1 MLSILIPRFL
11 MKSGEHLTS
20 ISWVPAVGQVAARR
34 DVQSGIWVTQSPM
47 LAFCIWLVATSI
59 EIQTKIK
66 GELSSLEQLEWTAAV
81 NNGCSGFYFPIS
93 EFPKSQTQII
103 SSLCFFSL
111 FTKWSF
117 TWGTRF
123 CWLKCHFY
131 WNHPFNYYLKMLTVG
146 SGWCCFYSNKT
157 KDIHVPVTIH
167 KKGVASLLITKG

>member
-93 EFPKSQTQII
+93 EFQNPKPKSFQVSVSFLCLQNEVSLGELDSADWNATFIGITHSIIIWKCLLWARDDAVFTQIRQKTYT
-103 SSLCFFSL
+103 SPSPS
-111 FTKWSF
+111 
-117 TWGTRF
+117 TRR
-123 CWLKCHFY
+123 
-131 WNHPFNYYLKMLTVG
+131 
-146 SGWCCFYSNKT
+146 GWPLYS
-157 KDIHVPVTIH
+157 
-167 KKGVASLLITKG
+167 